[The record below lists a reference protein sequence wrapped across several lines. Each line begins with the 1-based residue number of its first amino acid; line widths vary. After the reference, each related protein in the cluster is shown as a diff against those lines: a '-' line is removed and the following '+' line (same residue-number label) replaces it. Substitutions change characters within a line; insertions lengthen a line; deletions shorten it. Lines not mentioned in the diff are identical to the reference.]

1 MDREL
6 IKRRRELEENLKHIV
21 DTIVKEYS
29 PEKIILFG
37 SLANGSIHEDSD
49 IDLII
54 IKSTSHNPWQR
65 AREVDKII
73 DHSVPIDIL
82 IYTPEEIQ
90 ERISLNDYFVK
101 GFNEQGKVLY
111 NG

>member
-6 IKRRRELEENLKHIV
+6 LKRKKELEENLSHIV

-37 SLANGSIHEDSD
+37 SLANGNIHEGSD

-73 DHSVPIDIL
+73 DHNVPIDIL
-82 IYTPEEIQ
+82 IYTPQEIE
-90 ERISLNDYFVK
+90 ERILLNDYFVK
-101 GFNEQGKVLY
+101 GFSEQGKVLY